1 MHTIKPLD
9 EKAILKAASETGGIV
24 TVEEH
29 SVIGGLGGAVA
40 ELVVRKQPVPMAMIG
55 VNDVFGQSG
64 KPSELLVA
72 HGLTADHIMEAARRL
87 KQK

>member
-1 MHTIKPLD
+1 
-9 EKAILKAASETGGIV
+9 
-24 TVEEH
+24 
-29 SVIGGLGGAVA
+29 
-40 ELVVRKQPVPMAMIG
+40 MAMIG